1 MSILETLDRDI
12 KYSMSGINSTIKRKI
27 FEEAYGNRIPYS
39 TIEHY
44 ITGDG
49 SNTPLCL
56 YYSNLSSGWYCS
68 TVDVRDY
75 YVSLRDF
82 PLSKSFKHNNKTILV
97 V

>member
-27 FEEAYGNRIPYS
+27 FEEAYGNRISYS

-56 YYSNLSSGWYCS
+56 CYSNLSSRWYCS
-68 TVDVRDY
+68 TVDVKENY
-75 YVSLRDF
+75 ALLKEQLVG
-82 PLSKSFKHNNKTILV
+82 KTFKHKSRTILV